1 MNTGATRP
9 EQLEAEP
16 HRSDGA
22 TRVLSVQYIAP
33 LIRGLS
39 PTDQRIAGKAGQGNA
54 GNETVR
60 FRQGQPEAR
69 RANLVRQGR
78 KAEP

>member
-9 EQLEAEP
+9 EQFETEP
-16 HRSDGA
+16 HRSDGVP
-22 TRVLSVQYIAP
+22 RVLAVQDVAP

-60 FRQGQPEAR
+60 FRQGLPEAR